1 MAENPHGAP
10 TELSPDDPLSKL
22 MFGGSHKI
30 HRAAERR
37 PFMVVFFKAELPRE
51 TYVQYLG
58 RLSYIYEAIEDADEA
73 LRNDPVVGVMYS
85 PELHRREA
93 IDADM
98 TYFAGPGWR
107 DKVKPSPATQSY
119 VNAIRKATAEFPPA
133 FVAHQWLR
141 YLGNVLGQPVLQR
154 IMRKAY
160 GVQDEGMAFC
170 TYEKIADPRA
180 YLGEYH
186 ARLNAMPL
194 DAAGKQRVVDEAN
207 GAWQLQIDFT
217 DELAAEFEIPG
228 LSEEEIERFLAELA
242 AEHG

>member
-10 TELSPDDPLSKL
+10 PELSPDDPLSKL
-22 MFGGSHKI
+22 IFGGSAKI

-37 PFMVVFFKAELPRE
+37 PFMVVFFKAQLPIQA
-51 TYVQYLG
+51 YVEYLG

-85 PELHRREA
+85 PELHRRSS

-98 TYFAGPGWR
+98 TFFAGAGWR
-107 DKVKPSPATQSY
+107 ERIKPSPATQRY
-119 VNAIRKATAEFPPA
+119 VDAIRSAVAEFPPA

-160 GVQDEGMAFC
+160 GVEEQGMEF
-170 TYEKIADPRA
+170 YRYDKVSDPRA

-186 ARLNAMPL
+186 ARMNSMPL
-194 DAAGKQRVVDEAN
+194 DAAGKKRVVDEAN

-217 DELAAEFEIPG
+217 DELAASFEIPG
-228 LSEEEIERFLAELA
+228 LSEEEIERFLSELA